1 MGSWLEIV
9 IAAGLAILAWAI
21 LLRWGKW
28 VYRPKT
34 AHTADR
40 HDRVQI
46 TLEGTELHRCPSRR

>member
-1 MGSWLEIV
+1 MGLWLEIV

-21 LLRWGKW
+21 LLRSGKW

-46 TLEGTELHRCPSRR
+46 TLEGDRIHL